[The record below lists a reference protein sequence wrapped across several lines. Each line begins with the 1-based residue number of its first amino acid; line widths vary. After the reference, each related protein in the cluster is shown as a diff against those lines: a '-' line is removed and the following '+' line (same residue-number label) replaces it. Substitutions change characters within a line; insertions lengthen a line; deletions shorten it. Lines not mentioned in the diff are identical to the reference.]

1 MASVRSH
8 LQHHLNTVKGRPY
21 RRHTAGQ
28 GKAYRLRGG
37 LPEESG
43 ADLSPS
49 LCGKD
54 GQYQL
59 REGQENAA
67 FTTRGLDSSFAASI
81 ASTTLDGDRNG
92 EGEGEGEGE
101 RGTSGYAE
109 EDGKLEE
116 AGSSI
121 GGGGGDSLLSGPA
134 ELVMFLFHLLH
145 QRRYPSRRSRLT
157 PTRLRRPGGVSALRG
172 WGTRRGM
179 MQAHGRQS
187 RATSTTAGGGTTSG
201 GRGGG
206 GGKLHEQRR
215 RVLCMTRGCTDGTG
229 PWPTMAP

>member
-1 MASVRSH
+1 MVRACLRDH
-8 LQHHLNTVKGRPY
+8 LPTMNRQY
-21 RRHTAGQ
+21 RRHVPGQ
-28 GKAYRLRGG
+28 GRAYRLRGG
-37 LPEESG
+37 LPEESS

-92 EGEGEGEGE
+92 EGEGEGE

-121 GGGGGDSLLSGPA
+121 GGGGGDSPLSGPA

-179 MQAHGRQS
+179 MQAQGRQS
-187 RATSTTAGGGTTSG
+187 RATSTTAGGGTTRG
-201 GRGGG
+201 GGGGG

-215 RVLCMTRGCTDGTG
+215 RVPCMTRGCTDGTG
-229 PWPTMAP
+229 PWPTMEP

>member
-1 MASVRSH
+1 LASVRSH

-21 RRHTAGQ
+21 RRHIAGQ

-37 LPEESG
+37 LPEESS

-92 EGEGEGEGE
+92 EGEGEGE

-121 GGGGGDSLLSGPA
+121 GGG
-134 ELVMFLFHLLH
+134 
-145 QRRYPSRRSRLT
+145 
-157 PTRLRRPGGVSALRG
+157 
-172 WGTRRGM
+172 RRGL
-179 MQAHGRQS
+179 ASVGAS
-187 RATSTTAGGGTTSG
+187 
-201 GRGGG
+201 
-206 GGKLHEQRR
+206 
-215 RVLCMTRGCTDGTG
+215 GTG
-229 PWPTMAP
+229 DVSVPLAAPKKVPFKTQPTHAD